1 MSSSPA
7 TARIA
12 SVSPAF
18 IEQATPTQLD
28 DWVAYFS
35 PDAVLLTGGSS
46 SPRAAS
52 ILRQGLGSGTPLFHP
67 AGNTPTSGTQ
77 SINDIQFVIA
87 PTTETLRKISEFE
100 HHDLVQSMPTYVIS
114 NLLALDI
121 DTTSLSTS
129 LVGLEEY
136 IAALNPTQLSGE
148 YAHISAQ
155 LPAEYRRKWSGLT
168 VRGGGKEAGHTGSPL
183 VALDCRADGRVL
195 TQTVKPSNLGLRALD
210 DVGDKR
216 AQTLR
221 DAGFTSRGD
230 VAEANPNQLAGLQ
243 GIGQTVA
250 ERIQQS
256 AEAIADDDVV
266 RKSDEPLPSGDPV
279 YIDIETDGLNPTITW
294 LIGVLDGRAEDGEYL
309 SFLQTDPTE
318 PGHAIEEFL
327 AWYTTNASHRPIVAY
342 GGWNFDFDVLH
353 DHIIK
358 YCPHYEE
365 DWTTS
370 YRFDPYDWAVK
381 ENNAILPGRTNTL
394 EDVAAALGYERAET
408 GLTGAAVARAY
419 RQWMADQSPDTELD
433 WDRFDTYCEDDVRAL
448 AVIYEA
454 LEDSSRIVSTDE
466 PSRDISETTT
476 QGSLSDW

>member
-1 MSSSPA
+1 MSSTPT

-12 SVSPAF
+12 CVSPAF
-18 IEQATPTQLD
+18 IEQATATQLD
-28 DWVAYFS
+28 DWIEYFS
-35 PDAVLLTGGSS
+35 PDAVLLTGSS
-46 SPRAAS
+46 PAPRAAS
-52 ILRQGLGSGTPLFHP
+52 ILQQGLDAATELFNP
-67 AGNTPTSGTQ
+67 AGDTTTSGSQILT
-77 SINDIQFVIA
+77 DIQFVVA
-87 PTTETLRKISEFE
+87 PTMDTLRDISGFE
-100 HHDLVQSMPTYVIS
+100 HRSLVQSKSTFVIS
-114 NLLALDI
+114 DLLALDV
-121 DTTSLSTS
+121 DTTALSTS
-129 LVGLEEY
+129 LVGLDEY
-136 IAALNPTQLSGE
+136 VAALNPTQLAGE
-148 YAHISAQ
+148 YVHISAQ
-155 LPAEYRRKWSGLT
+155 LPAEYRREWGGLA
-168 VRGGGKEAGHTGSPL
+168 VRGGGVEAGYAGSPL

-195 TQTVKPSNLGLRALD
+195 TRTVKPSKLGLQALD
-210 DVGDKR
+210 DVADKR
-216 AQTLR
+216 ARTLR
-221 DAGFTSRGD
+221 DAGYTSRSD
-230 VAEANPNQLAGLQ
+230 VAEADSNHLAELQ

-256 AEAIADDDVV
+256 AEAIADGDVV

-294 LIGVLDGRAEDGEYL
+294 LIGVLDGNSEDGEYL
-309 SFLQTDPTE
+309 SFLQTDPAE
-318 PGHAIEEFL
+318 PGQAIEEFM

-353 DHIIK
+353 DHIID
-358 YCPHYEE
+358 YCPHYED
-365 DWTTS
+365 DWTSS

-394 EDVAAALGYERAET
+394 EDVADALGYERAET

-419 RQWMADQSPDTELD
+419 RQWMTDQSSDTELD

-448 AVIYEA
+448 AVINEA